1 MDSYSYAISFSSSN
15 SSSTCPQQVKKN
27 TKLPS
32 YHSSLHG
39 VRKLPTKPM
48 TKLPIAPLPPTPPKI
63 YRVEPNNFKDV
74 VQMLTSSP
82 EFQSV
87 SNDSISRSDSGS
99 SSFNSRRLQNVAP
112 PPLDLSPVSLQRN
125 NNIDAQWRECID
137 LTTYDEQERS
147 HVTPRIPSE
156 NYFGLCSPLANFPLS
171 PSSFAWCSSI
181 LLSPGTLTS
190 PSALPTKPMTK
201 LPIAPLPPTPPKIYR
216 VEPNNFK
223 DVVQMLTS
231 SPEFQSVSNDSISRS
246 DSGSSSFN
254 SRRLQNV
261 APPPLDLSPVSL
273 QRSND
278 NNNNNNNVAQWCE
291 FLCPSFSSNI
301 NQVVESIE
309 TCIDSTNNEAQER
322 SHVTPRIPSENYFG
336 SCSPLANFPLSPAS
350 FAWCSSILLSPGPLT
365 PPSAVL

>member
-1 MDSYSYAISFSSSN
+1 MDSYSYAISFSSS
-15 SSSTCPQQVKKN
+15 TYPQQEQKKN
-27 TKLPS
+27 KKLAS

-39 VRKLPTKPM
+39 VRRLPLKPM

-87 SNDSISRSDSGS
+87 SNDSISRSDSSSDSGS

-125 NNIDAQWRECID
+125 NKNNNIDAQWRECID
-137 LTTYDEQERS
+137 LTTCDEQESS

-190 PSALPTKPMTK
+190 PSA
-201 LPIAPLPPTPPKIYR
+201 
-216 VEPNNFK
+216 
-223 DVVQMLTS
+223 VQ
-231 SPEFQSVSNDSISRS
+231 I
-246 DSGSSSFN
+246 
-254 SRRLQNV
+254 
-261 APPPLDLSPVSL
+261 
-273 QRSND
+273 
-278 NNNNNNNVAQWCE
+278 
-291 FLCPSFSSNI
+291 I
-301 NQVVESIE
+301 
-309 TCIDSTNNEAQER
+309 
-322 SHVTPRIPSENYFG
+322 
-336 SCSPLANFPLSPAS
+336 
-350 FAWCSSILLSPGPLT
+350 
-365 PPSAVL
+365 